1 MITHHSSQKCEC
13 HNSTNI
19 VLCSGSSSTIKKGYW
34 LGSVNGKPT
43 VTFCPIDYCNFTC
56 CETINGYYHLSPVR
70 DNQCMLHRS
79 GTACGD
85 CEVGYSLSF
94 DSTECIQLNACTI
107 GQTILLVILIILYW
121 IAITVAVF
129 VMIYF
134 KVEIRYLYI

>member
-34 LGSVNGKPT
+34 FGSVNGKPT